1 MDYMK
6 DLHELCD
13 MIGDEISEQTDKIK
27 KAGKMSA
34 GDLEAVDKLTHALK
48 SIKTVMMEDDGEYSS
63 RMDYPSYARRR
74 DRMGRYSSRYTS
86 GYSRDGEMDEIVD
99 RLRGVMADLPQEKQ
113 REVQKFI
120 AKVEQ
125 M

>member
-48 SIKTVMMEDDGEYSS
+48 SIKTVMMEDEDGYSS
-63 RMDYPSYARRR
+63 RMDYPSYRR
-74 DRMGRYSSRYTS
+74 DRMGRYSSRYTR

-120 AKVEQ
+120 TKVEQ

>member
-34 GDLEAVDKLTHALK
+34 GDLEAVDKLTHAMK
-48 SIKTVMMEDDGEYSS
+48 SIKAVTEDEDGYSS
-63 RMDYPSYARRR
+63 RMDYPSYRR
-74 DRMGRYSSRYTS
+74 DSMGRYSSRYTR